1 MTPETQPHDYD
12 ADEQYITQLASECG
26 PVIYGMYQY
35 YNRRSMMHQP
45 EIALFAALEAIG
57 VICGRIWEADEI
69 QYQTARGDIKPIPA
83 TTTTDYLTILA
94 KTGAGKETAKQMICE
109 FLESVDIPTPAGATT
124 AGSIHKEA
132 QKHPRTVI
140 ITDEAGLNRQITG
153 TGKGDPYGKKT
164 VETYLMDIYAG
175 RSKVTKPPQVYADSR
190 DNPQLRP
197 IQRNALSCILLS
209 TPETYYKALG
219 PDDAHSG
226 YLSRHVVIIS
236 TRNRVRELGTPITD
250 PAKITAAKLST
261 SALIKPFKDWLPYHA
276 GAPDCDTYS
285 QLIPPSMA
293 TAWEITNDRM
303 IRPAARD
310 KAETMRYPPHRQKW
324 EAWEPASTIKAPPQR
339 VIWEPEAQT
348 ALMDIYAENEA
359 NCEANPDSAELRNR
373 KLQHIMIYAMRIAL
387 ANDPIGNP
395 PANTSARPK
404 PPRIDENP
412 KAGQYM
418 ANERKRYD
426 GLTSLWEIQ
435 IIADA
440 DAPARNEIFDE
451 YKNAKAEADTLE
463 RNRKEGE
470 EPTPE
475 EKKAR
480 EREATARNQYKAKI
494 HAVETACHRI
504 YYDNPPVISLQHVN
518 TARKLIDFAGESS
531 EKHLIDAIPAET
543 WHDCKEAIRNLLRKN
558 APDHRMA
565 KSRIEERIKRFS
577 ILGDKLTQ
585 LIKEM
590 ETDGEIRIDTRYG
603 GATICLIDTPQP
615 EQGFPVTSGNF
626 R

>member
-12 ADEQYITQLASECG
+12 ADEQYITQLAKECG
-26 PVIYGMYQY
+26 TVINGMYQY
-35 YNRRSMMHQP
+35 YNHQSMMHQP
-45 EIALFAALEAIG
+45 EIALFAAIEAIG
-57 VICGRIWEADEI
+57 VVCGRIWEADAI
-69 QYQTARGDIKPIPA
+69 YPKRGNATYTIPP

-140 ITDEAGLNRQITG
+140 ITDEAGLNRQIIG
-153 TGKGDPYGKKT
+153 SGKGDPYGKKT
-164 VETYLMDIYAG
+164 VETYLMDIYSG
-175 RSKVTKPPQVYADSR
+175 RWKATKPPQVYADSR
-190 DNPQLRP
+190 DNPQLKT

-209 TPETYYKALG
+209 TPETYYKALD

-226 YLSRHVVIIS
+226 YLSRHGVILS
-236 TRNRVRELGTPITD
+236 TRNRVPELGTPVTD
-250 PAKITAAKLST
+250 PEEITAAKRFT
-261 SALIKPFKDWLPYHA
+261 EALIKPFKDWLPYHA
-276 GAPDCDTYS
+276 GAPDCDTYD

-293 TAWEITNDRM
+293 TAWEITNDQM
-303 IRPAARD
+303 IRPAVRET
-310 KAETMRYPPHRQKW
+310 AEKMRYPPHRQKW
-324 EAWEPASTIKAPPQR
+324 EAWEPTGTIMAKPQR
-339 VIWEPEAQT
+339 VIWEPEAQ
-348 ALMDIYAENEA
+348 AELMKIYADNEA
-359 NCEANPDSAELRNR
+359 DSVENPETADLRNR
-373 KLQHIMIYAMRIAL
+373 KMQHIMIYAMRIAL
-387 ANDPIGNP
+387 ANDLIWNP
-395 PANTSARPK
+395 PADTRKQPN

-426 GLTSLWEIQ
+426 GLTSLWEIK

-451 YKNAKAEADTLE
+451 YKNAKAEADNYE
-463 RNRKEGE
+463 RRRKEGE

-494 HAVETACHRI
+494 HAVEMACQRV

-518 TARKLIDFAGESS
+518 TARKFIEFAANSAIP
-531 EKHLIDAIPAET
+531 HLIDAIPKQT
-543 WHDCKEAIRNLLRKN
+543 WYDCKEAIRTILRK
-558 APDHRMA
+558 APDHKMA

-585 LIKEM
+585 LLKEM
-590 ETDGEIRIDTRYG
+590 ETDGEIRIDTCYG

-615 EQGFPVTSGNF
+615 EQEVPITSGNF